1 MAAGTQEAPDP
12 RGIAQVQVYATLDRT
27 LAAYV
32 LELPIATFSV
42 MIPLMIVM
50 RLIMAT
56 GVGAPAGG
64 DIRHAWSL
72 IGLGGKLSIFIG
84 LLLSTGPLYVILF
97 HASPWR
103 ATIGKRLMNIYVTGS
118 EGQRIGIGR
127 SIGRSAAWS
136 FLGLF
141 GLNLVSAVMVAET
154 QNRKGLHDLVAGTQV
169 LTGRTEG
176 VFAPWRIVV
185 SVGFP
190 VAWLVCAFLVTL

>member
-1 MAAGTQEAPDP
+1 MAASTQEAPDP
-12 RGIAQVQVYATLDRT
+12 PGTAQVQAYATLDRR

-32 LELPIATFSV
+32 LDLPVAMFGV

-50 RLIMAT
+50 RLIMAS
-56 GVGAPAGG
+56 GAWAPAGG
-64 DIRHAWSL
+64 DIRHAWSV
-72 IGLGGKLSIFIG
+72 IGLRGQLSIFIG
-84 LLLSTGPLYVILF
+84 FLLSTGPLYVILF
-97 HASPWR
+97 HASPWQ
-103 ATIGKRLMNIYVTGS
+103 ATIGKRLMNIYVNGS

-127 SIGRSAAWS
+127 SISRSAAWS

-141 GLNLVSAVMVAET
+141 GLNLVSAVMVAVT
-154 QNRKGLHDLVAGTQV
+154 QNRKGLHDLIAGTQV

-185 SVGFP
+185 SFGFP